1 MMGRMMQLCR
11 WTGVGLVWIVAVL
24 TMGAPA
30 ATAEPGA
37 WELGAQAGWDVA
49 NGDES
54 FVKYDVYGTRGLPW
68 YWQWGQA
75 LQVDTHLKAAASLLD
90 AGGDNGLI
98 GSLGLELVFGGAS
111 GDCPFQLR
119 TGGAVSLLSEVE
131 IGEEDFGGPVQF
143 TLHIGSTYRVWDNLR
158 AVVQLQHMSNAG
170 MYSKNPGIN
179 TVMIGVLYTF

>member
-1 MMGRMMQLCR
+1 MVVVERGSGMGKGMRTWRIAGIVLVWMMG
-11 WTGVGLVWIVAVL
+11 VL
-24 TMGAPA
+24 AMGAI
-30 ATAEPGA
+30 TVKAEPGA

-68 YWQWGQA
+68 NWQWGQA
-75 LQVDTHLKAAASLLD
+75 LQVDTHLTAAASLLD

-98 GSLGLELVFGGAS
+98 GSLGLELVFGSAS
-111 GDCPFQLR
+111 GESPFQLR
-119 TGGAVSLLSEVE
+119 TGAAVSLLSEVE

-170 MYSKNPGIN
+170 MYSKNPG
-179 TVMIGVLYTF
+179 TP